1 MKNFS
6 KPALLAAL
14 LIPGAALAQ
23 LNVGDMAGTSEGAI
37 LAALA
42 AQGYEVLEIE
52 IEDGEFEIE
61 VSLDGNFFEIEVDMH
76 SGIVTEIEAE
86 DDDGED
92 DDD

>member
-52 IEDGEFEIE
+52 IEDVVCIAKR
-61 VSLDGNFFEIEVDMH
+61 H
-76 SGIVTEIEAE
+76 
-86 DDDGED
+86 
-92 DDD
+92 